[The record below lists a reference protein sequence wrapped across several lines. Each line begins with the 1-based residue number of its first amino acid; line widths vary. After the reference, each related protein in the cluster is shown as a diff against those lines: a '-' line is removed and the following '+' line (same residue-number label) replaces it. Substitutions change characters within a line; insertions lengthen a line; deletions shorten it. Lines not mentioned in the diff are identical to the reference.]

1 MKKEYMKPQMQ
12 VVMLM
17 QRNCLL
23 AGSPDAF
30 DSKSV
35 DLQDGHVENENDIF

>member
-1 MKKEYMKPQMQ
+1 MKPAMQ

-35 DLQDGHVENENDIF
+35 DLQEGQVENENDIF